1 MPIIKS
7 AKKRVKTARKAT
19 VRNAKTKRNLR
30 ESLKAFSATLASG
43 NQAKIT
49 EAQKNVQSALDI
61 AVKKDVI
68 HKNKA
73 SRKKAQLSAK
83 AKSAGAKPSAKSA
96 VKKPAAKKTVT
107 KKPAAKKS
115 APKK

>member
-7 AKKRVKTARKAT
+7 AKKRVKITRKAT

-30 ESLKAFSATLASG
+30 ESFKAFSVALSSG

-61 AVKKDVI
+61 ATKKNVI
-68 HKNKA
+68 HQNKA
-73 SRKKAQLSAK
+73 SRKKAQISAK
-83 AKSAGAKPSAKSA
+83 AKQAGAKSSTKPAT
-96 VKKPAAKKTVT
+96 VKKAPAKKSTAKKT
-107 KKPAAKKS
+107 